1 MNITP
6 IHIVVTRLKT
16 IWQPAAYHGFGHRAG
31 YFEGWYFK
39 IVDATEQRR
48 YAIIPGIFLGKNGI
62 DSHSFVQTLDGASGV
77 TRYHRY
83 PLDAFS
89 AAPAAFDIRVGPN
102 RFTTHAIEL
111 NIDRPEQRL
120 VGRLAFDGV
129 TPWPVTW
136 RSPGIMDWYSF
147 VPFMECYHGVL
158 SLDHALRG
166 QLVIDDAAVDFHG
179 GRGYIEKDWGEAFP
193 RAWVWMQTNHFDR
206 TGVSLTASVARIPW
220 LGTDFRGFIVGLW
233 CDGTLYRF
241 ASYTGAVIERL
252 EVTEHQVVWEM
263 RGPVAHAGVRRQ
275 ARLSLV
281 AHRDE
286 EGVDLLHAPMRTAML
301 QRVLES
307 LTAAVDVTLTVDIDG
322 RPVAVFAG
330 RGRHVGLE
338 LGGKLEEIL

>member
-1 MNITP
+1 MSRP
-6 IHIVVTRLKT
+6 GDALTRLRT
-16 IWQPAAYHGFGHRAG
+16 IWQPAAYHGFGHSTG
-31 YFEGWYFK
+31 FFEGWYFK
-39 IVDATEQRR
+39 IVDETEQHR
-48 YAIIPGIFLGKNGI
+48 YAIIPGIFLGKDGV
-62 DSHSFVQTLDGASGV
+62 DSHSFVQTLDGASGA
-77 TRYHRY
+77 TCYHRY
-83 PLDAFS
+83 PLAAFS

-102 RFTTHAIEL
+102 RFTAQGIEL

-120 VGRLAFDGV
+120 IGRLAFDGI

-158 SLDHALRG
+158 SLDHAVRG
-166 QLVIDDAAVDFHG
+166 QLIIGGAAVDFHG

-193 RAWVWMQTNHFDR
+193 RAWIWMQTNHFGR

-220 LGTDFRGFIVGLW
+220 LGTAFRGFIVGLL

-241 ASYTGAVIERL
+241 ASYTGAVIDRL
-252 EVTEHQVVWEM
+252 EVTDHRVFWEM
-263 RGPVAHAGVRRQ
+263 RGPVVHAGVRRQ

-307 LTAAVDVTLTVDIDG
+307 LTASVDVTLSVELDG
-322 RPVAVFAG
+322 RTVEVFAG
-330 RGRHVGLE
+330 RGRHAGLE
-338 LGGKLEEIL
+338 LGGTLEEIL